1 MLKSDIYD
9 DDVITISNASS
20 ATNCIKDSNDNN
32 GVASDNRSNNYIKKQ
47 QNQWYF
53 YCYFNIKITKIKIQ

>member
-32 GVASDNRSNNYIKKQ
+32 GVASDNRSNNYIKK
-47 QNQWYF
+47 
-53 YCYFNIKITKIKIQ
+53 